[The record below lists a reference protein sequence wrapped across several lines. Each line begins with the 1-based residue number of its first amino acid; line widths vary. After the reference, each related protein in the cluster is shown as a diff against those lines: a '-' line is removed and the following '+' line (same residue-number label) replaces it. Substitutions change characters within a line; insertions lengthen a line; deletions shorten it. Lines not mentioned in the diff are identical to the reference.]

1 MSKILNSHRLVSS
14 AHSHKYT
21 IFNNFLILIRYLSI
35 SEVSGYVKRR
45 TSARNV
51 DIFPQQK
58 IQWRLWAF
66 QWTFNG
72 SKLPH
77 DCRHFSA
84 EKWEISSILQKKIS
98 TLLQVFIVNWWTF
111 FMYSRIRFVVCTW
124 NVIFINGWILNVGF
138 SLIAAKHFDEF

>member
-35 SEVSGYVKRR
+35 LEVSGYVKRR

-51 DIFPQQK
+51 DIFLQQK

-77 DCRHFSA
+77 DCRHFST
-84 EKWEISSILQKKIS
+84 EKWEISPILQKKIS

-124 NVIFINGWILNVGF
+124 NVIFINGWILYVGF